1 MNDAIRIGYAEREQ
15 AATALGEHFSA
26 GRLDAQEFDD
36 RVQQVYSAKTA
47 GELEPLFADL
57 PRPKSPAQQVRRQ
70 RASGLRVPVMLLL
83 LALLCLMV
91 FTALWRTP
99 NDHFPPLFVFPVIW
113 LFWARHHHGR
123 FPTQH
128 N

>member
-36 RVQQVYSAKTA
+36 RVQQVYRAKTA

-57 PRPKSPAQQVRRQ
+57 PRPKNPAQQVRRQ
-70 RASGLRVPVMLLL
+70 RASGPSVPVMLL

-91 FTALWRTP
+91 FTALSPTQ
-99 NDHFPPLFVFPVIW
+99 NDHFPPLFMFPVIW

-123 FPTQH
+123 YPTQH